1 MRYYNMMGIT
11 LENNEEIL
19 VDKLI
24 FSNFHCSAPLYKAI
38 YVGDVSTLEYKDIY
52 ILRQYGRYVNKDVY
66 LSGIKNLS
74 AIHNQKLLVTVY
86 FNNRLI
92 EITCDALSYRA
103 GLINPAILHP
113 ISHKEVKYTEIEIAA
128 LEFIEREFIDLRP
141 DHFQRPPWFKPVK
154 YIGANVSEVS
164 NDIPL
169 ILKVC
174 LLGGMF
180 RISPNQEIKEILA
193 NTRIQSIEVLRS
205 EMKQEI
211 RCEHLIN
218 TSNQY
223 SDVRPASS
231 EDLLLF
237 PSINIM
243 IDIPNKTMRA
253 TGCRLIRESKTSRAD
268 YSYYGNV
275 EGLTYFQSVH
285 QLFVRMREI
294 INECS
299 YNNIQVEQYSYEND
313 IANKHININLQG
325 TFDWSKFDFKFTYWI
340 DIYKDY
346 N

>member
-1 MRYYNMMGIT
+1 MMGIT

-103 GLINPAILHP
+103 GLINPVILHP
-113 ISHKEVKYTEIEIAA
+113 ISHKEVKYTEIEMAA
-128 LEFIEREFIDLRP
+128 LEFIE
-141 DHFQRPPWFKPVK
+141 HAQGFQNYHPSKFWGVNTSKL
-154 YIGANVSEVS
+154 S
-164 NDIPL
+164 NDISL
-169 ILKVC
+169 MLKAC
-174 LLGGMF
+174 RLDGRF
-180 RISPNQEIKEILA
+180 CYPNNNPEIREILT

-205 EMKQEI
+205 EVKQEI

-218 TSNQY
+218 TSNRY
-223 SDVRPASS
+223 RDVRPASS

-253 TGCRLIRESKTSRAD
+253 TGRRLIRESKTSRAD

-299 YNNIQVEQYSYEND
+299 CNNIQVEQYSYEND
-313 IANKHININLQG
+313 IANKYININLQG

-340 DIYKDY
+340 DIYTDY